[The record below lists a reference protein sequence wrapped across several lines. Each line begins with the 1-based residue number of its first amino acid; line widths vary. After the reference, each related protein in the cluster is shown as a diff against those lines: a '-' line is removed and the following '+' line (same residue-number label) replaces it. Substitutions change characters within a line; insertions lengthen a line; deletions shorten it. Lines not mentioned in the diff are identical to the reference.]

1 MPTAG
6 GYDSKKAQQ
15 LFSAN
20 CSVCHQETGEG
31 LPGAFPALR
40 GNAVVIDADPA
51 MHIHTV
57 LFGLKGAT
65 VDGVKY
71 DSEMPDFGGTLND
84 ADIANII
91 NYERSSWGNHGKQ
104 ITDKEVATIRATG
117 Q

>member
-1 MPTAG
+1 
-6 GYDSKKAQQ
+6 
-15 LFSAN
+15 
-20 CSVCHQETGEG
+20 
-31 LPGAFPALR
+31 
-40 GNAVVIDADPA
+40 
-51 MHIHTV
+51 

-104 ITDKEVATIRATG
+104 ITDKEVATIRAKG